1 MRDSVSRPTPGKTR
15 GKTSTL
21 EILGGAPGRKGVPGK
36 WTEHHRRL
44 TELREEIRDG
54 RDAQS
59 RTAQEELSSF
69 SEHMADAATDSYDR
83 DCALALLSS
92 AQEALYQIDQAL
104 ARIADGT
111 YGICELSGEPI
122 ERERLKTIPWTR
134 FSLDAQSQLEA
145 RGLSNRPQLG
155 KLGSYLKGVD
165 SEEPAEVDS
174 EETTSRRAEREAA

>member
-1 MRDSVSRPTPGKTR
+1 MRNSVFRPGPGKTR

-21 EILGGAPGRKGVPGK
+21 EILGSGTPKGVPGK
-36 WTEHHRRL
+36 WAEHHRRL
-44 TELREEIRDG
+44 TELREEILTG

-69 SEHMADAATDSYDR
+69 GEHMADAASDSYDR

-134 FSLDAQSQLEA
+134 FSLDAQAQLEA

-155 KLGSYLKGVD
+155 KLGSYLKGAD
-165 SEEPAEVDS
+165 SEEPAEDEL
-174 EETTSRRAEREAA
+174 EEARSQRAEPEAA

>member
-1 MRDSVSRPTPGKTR
+1 MSNSVSRTRAGKTR
-15 GKTSTL
+15 GKPSTL
-21 EILGGAPGRKGVPGK
+21 EILGLSGTKPVPAK
-36 WTEHHRRL
+36 WAEHHRRL
-44 TELREEIRDG
+44 TGLRQEILDG

-59 RTAQEELSSF
+59 RSAQEELSSF

-111 YGICELSGEPI
+111 YGICELTGKPI

-134 FSLDAQSQLEA
+134 FSLAAQAQLEA
-145 RGLSNRPQLG
+145 RGMASRPQLG
-155 KLGSYLKGVD
+155 KLGSCTRALD
-165 SEEPAEVDS
+165 SEEPGEEELEEV
-174 EETTSRRAEREAA
+174 TTRRAEPEAA

>member
-1 MRDSVSRPTPGKTR
+1 MRSSVSRTRPGKSR
-15 GKTSTL
+15 GKASTL
-21 EILGGAPGRKGVPGK
+21 EILGSAGPRTVPGK
-36 WTEHHRRL
+36 WAEHHRRL
-44 TELREEIRDG
+44 TKLREEIVNG

-59 RTAQEELSSF
+59 RSAQEELSSF

-92 AQEALYQIDQAL
+92 AQEALYQIDEAL
-104 ARIADGT
+104 ARIAEGT

-134 FSLDAQSQLEA
+134 FSLAAQSQLEA

-155 KLGSYLKGVD
+155 KLGSCLKGSD
-165 SEEPAEVDS
+165 SEESVEEELEEV
-174 EETTSRRAEREAA
+174 TSRRAEPEAA